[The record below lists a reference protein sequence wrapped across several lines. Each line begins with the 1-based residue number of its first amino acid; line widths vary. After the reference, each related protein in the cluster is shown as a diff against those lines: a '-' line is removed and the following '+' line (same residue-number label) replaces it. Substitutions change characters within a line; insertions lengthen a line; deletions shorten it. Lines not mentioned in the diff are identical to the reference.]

1 MLHNS
6 ILARRYNEL
15 VISAIQDV
23 MVFSEAEFEQLP
35 GEGRWEVVDGRA
47 ILLPPSEYEHQNLS
61 DALVGMF
68 RLQLKA
74 LECGIAVSATNVLLP
89 RRLELLGG
97 FQSRVPDITVSKHK
111 PKRHFGVGAPPE
123 LVIEILSTRRGNV
136 ERTEKLEDYALAGIG
151 EYWIVNPFDRVVEVY
166 ILQSGEYS
174 LHQTAT
180 ATITP
185 QEFPDVVIDLLSLW
199 SA

>member
-6 ILARRYNEL
+6 ILARRYNEV

-23 MVFSEAEFEQLP
+23 MVFSEREFEQLP

-74 LECGIAVSATNVLLP
+74 LECGIAVSATNVFLP
-89 RRLELLGG
+89 RAGWSYSVDSKAV
-97 FQSRVPDITVSKHK
+97 SRTSPFLNINRS
-111 PKRHFGVGAPPE
+111 GILASAP
-123 LVIEILSTRRGNV
+123 LRI
-136 ERTEKLEDYALAGIG
+136 
-151 EYWIVNPFDRVVEVY
+151 W
-166 ILQSGEYS
+166 
-174 LHQTAT
+174 
-180 ATITP
+180 
-185 QEFPDVVIDLLSLW
+185 
-199 SA
+199 